1 MSYEILIASSVPG
14 RSIMKCD
21 MIIIL
26 LSLKMYIL
34 RDEKLC
40 WIYSNWV
47 QLLSFEVHQQ
57 NGVMI
62 YQADAG

>member
-1 MSYEILIASSVPG
+1 
-14 RSIMKCD
+14 MKCD
-21 MIIIL
+21 MMTIL